1 MLWCN
6 FMEQF
11 SNMEFWIDDFKK
23 NLLHSFGDRIIC
35 LGLQG
40 SYGRG
45 EQTSTSDIDVVV
57 ILDRVSFSD
66 LQTYRNILDTNGCR
80 EILCGFVA
88 GKEELLAW
96 EKYDLL
102 QLYLDT
108 KPYVGSLDFL
118 KDVFTGENIRQAV
131 RVGVCNIYH
140 VASHNFLH
148 ARNMA
153 VLKDVYKS
161 ARFVI
166 RMKNFYETGSYVSSM
181 RELFNV
187 AGNTDKEILEECNGF
202 STEYSEEEFNEKS
215 QDIIEWASN
224 LTKRMG

>member
-1 MLWCN
+1 M
-6 FMEQF
+6 
-11 SNMEFWIDDFKK
+11 
-23 NLLHSFGDRIIC
+23 
-35 LGLQG
+35 
-40 SYGRG
+40 
-45 EQTSTSDIDVVV
+45 
-57 ILDRVSFSD
+57 
-66 LQTYRNILDTNGCR
+66 
-80 EILCGFVA
+80 
-88 GKEELLAW
+88 
-96 EKYDLL
+96 L
-102 QLYLDT
+102 QLHLDT
-108 KPYVGSLDFL
+108 KPYLGSLGFL
-118 KDVFTGENIRQAV
+118 QVVFSGENIRQAV
-131 RVGVCNIYH
+131 RVAVCYLYH

-224 LTKRMG
+224 LIKRMG

>member
-1 MLWCN
+1 MGKELN
-6 FMEQF
+6 LQYFM
-11 SNMEFWIDDFKK
+11 N
-23 NLLHSFGDRIIC
+23 NLETRLTDVFGSRIVFF
-35 LGLQG
+35 GLQG

-45 EQTSTSDIDVVV
+45 EQTLISDIDIVV
-57 ILDRVSFSD
+57 ILDRISFND
-66 LQTYRNILDTNGCR
+66 LQMYHNIIQATDFK
-80 EILCGFVA
+80 EMVCGFVA

-118 KDVFTGENIRQAV
+118 KDTFTVENIRQAV

-153 VLKDVYKS
+153 VLKDIYKS

-166 RMKNFYETGSYVSSM
+166 RMKNFYETGSYVSTM
-181 RELFNV
+181 RELFNI
-187 AGNTDKEILEECNGF
+187 AGNTDKKILEECNGF
-202 STEYSEEEFNEKS
+202 SDEYSEAEFNGKS

-224 LTKRMG
+224 LIKRMG

>member
-1 MLWCN
+1 MK
-6 FMEQF
+6 QF
-11 SNMEFWIDDFKK
+11 SNMEFWIDDFKEK
-23 NLLHSFGDRIIC
+23 LLQSFGDRIIC
-35 LGLQG
+35 FGLQG

-66 LQTYRNILDTNGCR
+66 LQTYRKVLDTNGCR
-80 EILCGFVA
+80 EMLCGFVA

-102 QLYLDT
+102 QLYLET
-108 KPYVGSLDFL
+108 KSYVGSLDFL
-118 KDVFTGENIRQAV
+118 KDTFTGENIRQAV

-148 ARNMA
+148 ARNMV

-181 RELFNV
+181 RELFNI
-187 AGNTDKEILEECNGF
+187 AGNTDKKILEECNGF
-202 STEYSEEEFNEKS
+202 STEYSEEVFNEKS

-224 LTKRMG
+224 LIKRMG